1 MAKKCQF
8 LICMMTNLRLKMY
21 DEDVDEEVVTSF
33 NGLVLV
39 SRNKND
45 NSLEKNSFFKE
56 TCVYLVII
64 FESVVYCI

>member
-1 MAKKCQF
+1 
-8 LICMMTNLRLKMY
+8 MMTNLRLKMY

-45 NSLEKNSFFKE
+45 NSLEKSSFLKRL
-56 TCVYLVII
+56 VYI
-64 FESVVYCI
+64 S

>member
-1 MAKKCQF
+1 MAKKWQF
-8 LICMMTNLRLKMY
+8 LICIGLKLY